1 MATYEIKRVDMKHE
15 SGTKRYSIYSISS
28 DGVAGAAVVSNW
40 GTTWLTFGSHPI
52 VDLRGATKITLTS
65 YHASARESRKIIAS
79 KEKRGYRS
87 LMLDAS
93 FQTEDRAE
101 FIAKI
106 KYLLKPA
113 QSEMVIKHMGLET
126 DFPET
131 TAVGIRMAEIE
142 TIIMDEISNEEDL
155 SVWKKKVATS
165 SPKSIELDRGPNWGS
180 W

>member
-40 GTTWLTFGSHPI
+40 GATWSTFGSHPI

-106 KYLLKPA
+106 KYLLKPE
-113 QSEMVIKHMGLET
+113 QSKAVIKHMGLEE
-126 DFPET
+126 ET
-131 TAVGIRMAEIE
+131 LSAIRGVEIE